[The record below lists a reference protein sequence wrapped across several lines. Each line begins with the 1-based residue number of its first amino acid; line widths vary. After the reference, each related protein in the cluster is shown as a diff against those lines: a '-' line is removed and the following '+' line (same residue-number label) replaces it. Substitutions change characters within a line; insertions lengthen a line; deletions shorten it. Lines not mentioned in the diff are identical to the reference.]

1 MRFSLFLL
9 RFGCLN
15 MSKARVRRAAGCLM
29 KVPSMKVPLTAERT
43 KQRAV
48 PSQLSGRRD
57 ERQLERHPHNFGLPS
72 CPTSSA
78 RTQTARAWCA
88 GLAGTTT
95 QCCRFHNQQRS
106 ARGKR
111 CWHCRGA
118 GFCLLRSA
126 TERTTETLRVCPL
139 WGSMSLRQECMHTL
153 SISSICNLDT
163 RSLMWGADAAS

>member
-1 MRFSLFLL
+1 MFFLFLF

-15 MSKARVRRAAGCLM
+15 MSIARVLRAAGRLM

-48 PSQLSGRRD
+48 PSQQSGRRD
-57 ERQLERHPHNFGLPS
+57 ERQLERRPNNFGLPS
-72 CPTSSA
+72 CPTSTA
-78 RTQTARAWCA
+78 RTLTARAWCA
-88 GLAGTTT
+88 GLAGTTS

-118 GFCLLRSA
+118 GFCLLRIA
-126 TERTTETLRVCPL
+126 TELTTGTLRVCPL
-139 WGSMSLRQECMHTL
+139 WVSMSLRLQCMHML